1 MYHQAMELELQF
13 FDAAGHSVT
22 PESPRAAT
30 LLPCHRDGE
39 PVLGNLLPVGR
50 SPAHGSVTAAVV
62 SR

>member
-22 PESPRAAT
+22 PESPRAAA
-30 LLPCHRDGE
+30 LLRCHRDGE

-50 SPAHGSVTAAVV
+50 
-62 SR
+62 